1 MSINYDFA
9 DLEVFLTVKETG
21 SFHLAAQ
28 RLNISQSAITRR
40 IQKLETALRSVLFE
54 RTTRSVRPT
63 LAAKRLQPRAEAI
76 LDDANE
82 TARAMRDESVA
93 FAHQRGMVV
102 TVAVIPTVIAG
113 LMPAALRQFRAEGHM
128 SRIRILDYA
137 ANEVSEAVAQ
147 GEADFGLCS
156 IPKLEPNTEFETL
169 FDDPMVLVLSG
180 DHPLASRDQLSW
192 QDIATD
198 QLVLPSRGTGN
209 RLLID
214 EALASARVSL
224 SWTFE
229 VERSTTALALVA
241 GGSGIAL
248 LPLSALENL
257 EDQRLIWRVLT
268 TPEVSRSVGL
278 LTRIGQSYTPESAAL
293 MAAIRTAAH
302 VRR

>member
-28 RLNISQSAITRR
+28 RLNISQSAISRR
-40 IQKLETALRSVLFE
+40 IQKLETALGSVLFE
-54 RTTRSVRPT
+54 RTTRSVKPT

-76 LDDANE
+76 LDDAEE

-93 FAHQRGMVV
+93 FSHQRGLVV
-102 TVAVIPTVIAG
+102 TVASIPTVIAG
-113 LMPAALRQFRAEGHM
+113 LIPTALRQFRADGFS
-128 SRIRILDYA
+128 SRIRILDFA

-169 FDDPMVLVLSG
+169 FEDPMVLAMPGGHSLGKREAVT
-180 DHPLASRDQLSW
+180 W

-198 QLVLPSRGTGN
+198 QLILPARGTGN

-214 EALASARVSL
+214 EALASARETLRWS
-224 SWTFE
+224 FE

-241 GGSGIAL
+241 GGSGLAL
-248 LPLSALENL
+248 LPLSAMLNQ
-257 EDQRLIWRVLT
+257 EDRRMIWRPLAA
-268 TPEVSRSVGL
+268 PNVSRSVGL
-278 LTRIGQSYTPESAAL
+278 LTRTGQSYSPESTAL
-293 MAAIRTAAH
+293 QKAIRGAAH
-302 VRR
+302 LKL